1 MISLVGKSYFL
12 DKASADPLMGSL
24 LPLISQWRLQTVSL
38 ICQFRSDFC
47 SSFKSFAAVY
57 FVFAGKKLKI

>member
-12 DKASADPLMGSL
+12 DKASPDPLMGSL
-24 LPLISQWRLQTVSL
+24 LPLM
-38 ICQFRSDFC
+38 
-47 SSFKSFAAVY
+47 SSGIYCPYHSFASFDLVFAHHLNPLMLFD